1 MYIVK
6 DNCGLPQCGNYDEY
20 TFSEFWELE
29 EFLDDNQDIMERIRD
44 QYAIIIEE

>member
-6 DNCGLPQCGNYDEY
+6 DNRGLPQCGNYNEY

-29 EFLDDNQDIMERIRD
+29 EFLDDNPDIMERIRD
-44 QYAIIIEE
+44 QYAAIIEE

>member
-6 DNCGLPQCGNYDEY
+6 DNCGFPQCGNYDEY

-29 EFLDDNQDIMERIRD
+29 DF
-44 QYAIIIEE
+44 

>member
-6 DNCGLPQCGNYDEY
+6 DNRELPQCGNYDEY

-29 EFLDDNQDIMERIRD
+29 EFFG
-44 QYAIIIEE
+44 